1 MVLLRR
7 QVRRLACTPELP
19 NWLVLLQRHEAA
31 SVVLLR
37 QQAPWLVSRSRAA
50 YVAGATAGYCGS
62 KCADLLALP
71 SCRPGWCYCG
81 GHKRLDRL
89 ALTKLPT
96 WCHCSSKCAPTWLL
110 ALLPATAAASAP
122 TS

>member
-37 QQAPWLVSRSRAA
+37 QQQAP
-50 YVAGATAGYCGS
+50 
-62 KCADLLALP
+62 
-71 SCRPGWCYCG
+71 
-81 GHKRLDRL
+81 
-89 ALTKLPT
+89 
-96 WCHCSSKCAPTWLL
+96 
-110 ALLPATAAASAP
+110 
-122 TS
+122 